1 MKRFI
6 TSVALLVCT
15 MLMTGSFVQ
24 LVAQP
29 NTGGGGA
36 TTATTYDAVC
46 SGLSGNAVSECL
58 SKY

>member
-29 NTGGGGA
+29 NTAGGGGGR
-36 TTATTYDAVC
+36 
-46 SGLSGNAVSECL
+46 GLNMIG
-58 SKY
+58 

>member
-36 TTATTYDAVC
+36 FFR
-46 SGLSGNAVSECL
+46 
-58 SKY
+58 